1 MLVAEI
7 FYPNSNSE
15 EYQSST
21 PPPLQDFQK
30 YQEYLQKRAGL
41 AANDSSSF
49 YDQKNAAKKQ
59 KPQVCDGYDDIGC
72 FQIRLYYDWFLVS
85 LLKLPFKQ
93 FFRNIIPFITGSWL
107 MQMLEARLLRQICEE
122 ATNYAGIIIPAEQK
136 YNDKNKWRTQ
146 LSQLFSSRLFLSKYF
161 NSNSENV
168 GVNSVHENY

>member
-7 FYPNSNSE
+7 FYPNSNSDE
-15 EYQSST
+15 SSYPSSS

-49 YDQKNAAKKQ
+49 YDQKNTPKKV

-85 LLKLPFKQ
+85 
-93 FFRNIIPFITGSWL
+93 
-107 MQMLEARLLRQICEE
+107 
-122 ATNYAGIIIPAEQK
+122 AT
-136 YNDKNKWRTQ
+136 T
-146 LSQLFSSRLFLSKYF
+146 L
-161 NSNSENV
+161 
-168 GVNSVHENY
+168 